1 MSKLKELIAEL
12 CPNGVEYVKFDKICA
27 YIRGITY
34 NKSKEAK
41 ANDFNPWKVL
51 RANNITLS
59 SNTLN
64 FDDIKLIKSD
74 VKVKQE
80 QFLKKNDILIC
91 AGSGSKEHI
100 GKVAFITSDMEYTF
114 GGFMAVIRCDS
125 QLNSRYMYHILTGDI
140 FKKYLKYA
148 LNSTTINNLN
158 MSVMANFQFPVPP
171 LPVQEEIVRILDSF
185 TSLTAELQT
194 KLQAELQARQKQYEY
209 YRDTLLQHDKKY
221 PMVKLGDIAID
232 IYRGSGITRE
242 QITEKGIPCVRYGEI
257 YTTYN
262 TWFSECISHTSLENI
277 SNPKYFE
284 HGDILFAITGESV
297 EDIAKSV
304 AYVGNDKCLAGGD
317 IVVLKHEQEPRYLAH
332 VLATYEARKQK
343 SKGKIKSKVV
353 HSSVPAIK
361 EIEIPLPP
369 LDIQKRYADVL
380 DNFEIICND
389 LNIGL
394 PKEIELRKKQYEFYR
409 DCLLTYAATGAT
421 ISKRR
426 EEKRREEKDIIR
438 LIQYVFGYVI
448 MPLSKVATCF
458 RGAYI
463 TKKSTKPG
471 NVPVILGGQEPA
483 YFIHESNHDG
493 EIVVIA
499 RSGASAGFVSYWNE
513 AVFITDGFGYEADEE
528 LMLPKYLFYTLKNKE
543 KQLNAMKR
551 GAGVPHVSGENLAS
565 ILLSVPTL
573 EQQKKIVS
581 ILDRFETLCNDMTAG
596 LPAEIEARQKQYE
609 YYRDRLL
616 SFPKLT

>member
-12 CPNGVEYVKFDKICA
+12 CPNGVEYKALEKCCVILDKKRKPITKSARTNGEYPYYGANGIQDYVDNYIFDGTYVLVGEDGSVITKRGTPVITWATGKIWVNNHA
-27 YIRGITY
+27 HIIEEISGV
-34 NKSKEAK
+34 S
-41 ANDFNPWKVL
+41 L
-51 RANNITLS
+51 RYLYHFLQTVDVTHLIHGNIP
-59 SNTLN
+59 
-64 FDDIKLIKSD
+64 K
-74 VKVKQE
+74 
-80 QFLKKNDILIC
+80 
-91 AGSGSKEHI
+91 
-100 GKVAFITSDMEYTF
+100 
-114 GGFMAVIRCDS
+114 
-125 QLNSRYMYHILTGDI
+125 LTGKD
-140 FKKYLKYA
+140 FK
-148 LNSTTINNLN
+148 NISI
-158 MSVMANFQFPVPP
+158 PVPP

-194 KLQAELQARQKQYEY
+194 KLQARQKQYEY

-426 EEKRREEKDIIR
+426 EEKRREEKRREEKDIIR

-483 YFIHESNHDG
+483 YFIHESNHVG
-493 EIVVIA
+493 EIVVVA

-573 EQQKKIVS
+573 EQQKKIIS